1 MVTKVNLDLDFTKEG
16 ECENLSDSD
25 SNVSEED
32 NAQNIIEHK
41 RFKSVN
47 LPHNATVG
55 QYSSIQSSNDFKK
68 EK

>member
-1 MVTKVNLDLDFTKEG
+1 MVTKVNLDLDFAKERDS
-16 ECENLSDSD
+16 ENLSDSD
-25 SNVSEED
+25 SNVSEEN

-55 QYSSIQSSNDFKK
+55 QYSSIQSSAEFTKK
-68 EK
+68 I